1 MEVEMKAAVYKQ
13 YGGPEVVQMEEIAR
27 PVPRKGEILV
37 RIGAAGVT
45 TADWRLRAAAFP
57 GLISTVAG
65 RFMFGVFRPRKP
77 VLGSDFA
84 GTVAELGEGVTEFAV
99 GDRVFGFDFGG
110 AHAEYA
116 TVKADGAVLKT
127 PGALGDVDAAA
138 LPFGALSSLEFLDR
152 FAGVKPGE
160 KVLVVG
166 ASGGVGAYAVQI
178 AKALGAEVT
187 AVASA
192 ERSALVTELGADR
205 FVDYRATPPETL
217 SGPFDV
223 VFDTVGALSYPRAA
237 HMLAAGGR
245 FVPLNFGLSDMGQSR
260 QARRPWIGQR
270 AHRVEDHIKGAAQRL
285 GRGRAIV
292 DETIRAQFRHKR
304 RPFRRSDRRH
314 LRAQR
319 LRAGF
324 YTREPVEEL
333 QRRQR
338 AKGQCRRLGVAE
350 GPGRLQ
356 DRAIGLHRGVFRVR
370 PAEVEAKHPV
380 AHRELG
386 HALAQFGH
394 RAREI
399 APEHRLARPEDA
411 EHEPPGDRADQARK
425 RRGAQPPV
433 RCRDAG
439 RANPHEDFTLAR
451 HGARD
456 LFHLHDLGPTVLL
469 VNCRFHLD
477 LHALSHSME
486 LIYLCVYS

>member
-127 PGALGDVDAAA
+127 PGALSDAEAAA

-152 FAGVKPGE
+152 FAGVKPG
-160 KVLVVG
+160 
-166 ASGGVGAYAVQI
+166 

-245 FVPLNFGLSDMGQSR
+245 FVPLNFGVADMRQSR
-260 QARRPWIGQR
+260 QARRNGHEIILKFNGDSKEALRRLTGMIAEGRLRPVIDR
-270 AHRVEDHIKGAAQRL
+270 VYPFAAIREAYAHVESRSRKGAVVL
-285 GRGRAIV
+285 
-292 DETIRAQFRHKR
+292 D
-304 RPFRRSDRRH
+304 
-314 LRAQR
+314 
-319 LRAGF
+319 
-324 YTREPVEEL
+324 
-333 QRRQR
+333 
-338 AKGQCRRLGVAE
+338 
-350 GPGRLQ
+350 
-356 DRAIGLHRGVFRVR
+356 
-370 PAEVEAKHPV
+370 
-380 AHRELG
+380 
-386 HALAQFGH
+386 LA
-394 RAREI
+394 
-399 APEHRLARPEDA
+399 
-411 EHEPPGDRADQARK
+411 
-425 RRGAQPPV
+425 PV
-433 RCRDAG
+433 RAM
-439 RANPHEDFTLAR
+439 AA
-451 HGARD
+451 A
-456 LFHLHDLGPTVLL
+456 
-469 VNCRFHLD
+469 
-477 LHALSHSME
+477 
-486 LIYLCVYS
+486 

>member
-127 PGALGDVDAAA
+127 PGALSDAEAAA

-245 FVPLNFGLSDMGQSR
+245 FVPLNFGVADMRQSR
-260 QARRPWIGQR
+260 QARRNGHEIILKVNGDSKEALRRLTGMIAEGRLRPVIDR
-270 AHRVEDHIKGAAQRL
+270 VYPFAAIREAYAHVESRSRKGAVVL
-285 GRGRAIV
+285 
-292 DETIRAQFRHKR
+292 D
-304 RPFRRSDRRH
+304 
-314 LRAQR
+314 
-319 LRAGF
+319 
-324 YTREPVEEL
+324 
-333 QRRQR
+333 
-338 AKGQCRRLGVAE
+338 
-350 GPGRLQ
+350 
-356 DRAIGLHRGVFRVR
+356 
-370 PAEVEAKHPV
+370 
-380 AHRELG
+380 
-386 HALAQFGH
+386 LA
-394 RAREI
+394 
-399 APEHRLARPEDA
+399 
-411 EHEPPGDRADQARK
+411 
-425 RRGAQPPV
+425 PV
-433 RCRDAG
+433 RAM
-439 RANPHEDFTLAR
+439 AA
-451 HGARD
+451 A
-456 LFHLHDLGPTVLL
+456 
-469 VNCRFHLD
+469 
-477 LHALSHSME
+477 
-486 LIYLCVYS
+486 